1 MDFRQNVSAVAE
13 KNEIYYRIPITFTES
28 GPQVVGKSFCL
39 QKQNSVKDILAQQK
53 YILYTR
59 KYSPSSFIARE
70 FKTGKIPM
78 SQIIS
83 LQTQLHVSEQIQ
95 DGAKMVARL
104 IGGKLHC
111 TKIALYTVSIKIRT

>member
-83 LQTQLHVSEQIQ
+83 LQI
-95 DGAKMVARL
+95 
-104 IGGKLHC
+104 
-111 TKIALYTVSIKIRT
+111 